1 MASTLPLEKMSVE
14 EKLRAMELLWDDL
27 CGKADALTSPD
38 WHEGVLADRE
48 ALQKSGNDKFEDWD
62 AAKRNIRNKTS

>member
-27 CGKADALTSPD
+27 CSNATGLSSPA
-38 WHEGVLADRE
+38 WHEDVLADRE
-48 ALQKSGNDKFEDWD
+48 GMEQRGADKFEDWD
-62 AAKRNIRNKTS
+62 TAKRNISNKIL